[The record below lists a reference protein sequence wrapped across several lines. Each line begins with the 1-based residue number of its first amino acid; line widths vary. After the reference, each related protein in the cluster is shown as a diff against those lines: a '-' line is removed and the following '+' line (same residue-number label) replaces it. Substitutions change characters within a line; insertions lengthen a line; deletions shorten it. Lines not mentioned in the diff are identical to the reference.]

1 MKERFLK
8 QMSHLVGDPYTHR
21 YLLAISGGADSCVM
35 AHLFRESGLD
45 FALAHCNFHLR
56 GEDSNADMHL
66 VEDLA
71 HRWNVT
77 LFIKEFD
84 TLAKQKDSGKS
95 VEMVARELRYAWF
108 AEIMADYDFL
118 VTAHQ
123 ADDALETTLL
133 NLCRGTGIKGLA
145 SIPERNGHII
155 RPMLDFSAEEIR
167 DYARKHDIAFAIDCT
182 NDDESI
188 RRNKIRKSVIP
199 ILATLNP
206 NLINTY
212 SHNRKILQKQLDFYK
227 NHLENEK
234 NKVLEKRDGIVV
246 IHINDLQGHPYKDLI
261 LYEIL
266 NDFDFPADTLNELCS
281 RDLQTGTQYLSATH
295 TLLVNRDEY
304 LIRPCDNDGFQS
316 IVINSME
323 ELQHY
328 FTIERQ
334 TNNGKIDF
342 DRDNHTLY
350 MAEEN
355 LTFPMT
361 IDTWQPG
368 DFFYPLGGTGK
379 QKVSDFFTDHKI
391 DRFAKQRIQLLK
403 IDGNIVWIIGHRS
416 DQRYK
421 IDANKTK
428 IYYKIQD
435 NGIFKDSGY

>member
-1 MKERFLK
+1 MKERFLE
-8 QMSHLVGDPYTHR
+8 QMIHLVGDPNTHS
-21 YLLAISGGADSCVM
+21 YLLAVSGGADSCVM
-35 AHLFRESGLD
+35 AHLFRETGLN
-45 FALAHCNFHLR
+45 FAMAHCNFHLR
-56 GEDSNADMHL
+56 GEDSNQDMRL
-66 VEDLA
+66 VQELSEL
-71 HRWNVT
+71 WGVK
-77 LFIKEFD
+77 LFVKEFD
-84 TLAKQKDSGKS
+84 TLALQKDSGKS

-155 RPMLDFSAEEIR
+155 RPMLEFSAEEIR
-167 DYARKHDIAFAIDCT
+167 NYARSHNIAFAIDCT
-182 NDDESI
+182 NDDDSI

-199 ILATLNP
+199 LLATLNP

-227 NHLENEK
+227 NHLDDEK
-234 NKVLEKRDGIVV
+234 KKIVSKTDETVV
-246 IHINDLQGHPYKDLI
+246 IRIHDLQNHPHRNLI

-266 NDFDFPADTLNELCS
+266 DDFDFTADTLNELCTH
-281 RDLQTGTQYLSATH
+281 DLQTGTLFHSATH
-295 TLLVNRDEY
+295 TLLVNREEY
-304 LIRPCDNDGFQS
+304 LIRPHNTGTFQPV
-316 IVINSME
+316 VISSME

-328 FTIERQ
+328 FSLERH
-334 TNNGKIDF
+334 TNNGQIDF
-342 DRDNHTLY
+342 DRNNHTLY
-350 MAEEN
+350 LAEEN

-361 IDTWQPG
+361 IDTWHPG

-391 DRFAKQRIQLLK
+391 DRFAKQRIRVLK

-421 IDANKTK
+421 IDENKTQ

-435 NGIFKDSGY
+435 NGIFKESGY

>member
-1 MKERFLK
+1 MKERFLE
-8 QMSHLVGDPYTHR
+8 QMSYLVGDPYAHR
-21 YLLAISGGADSCVM
+21 YLLAVSGGADSCVM
-35 AHLFRESGLD
+35 AHLFHESGLN

-56 GEDSNADMHL
+56 GEESNQDMQL
-66 VEDLA
+66 VQELA
-71 HRWNVT
+71 ARWDAK
-77 LFIKEFD
+77 LFIKDFD
-84 TLAKQKDSGKS
+84 TLALQKDSGKS

-108 AEIMADYDFL
+108 SDIMDDYDFL

-167 DYARKHDIAFAIDCT
+167 DYARKNDIAFAIDCT

-212 SHNRKILQKQLDFYK
+212 SHNRRILQKQLDFYK
-227 NHLENEK
+227 KHIENEK
-234 NKVLEKRDGIVV
+234 TKVLERRDGIVV
-246 IHINDLQGHPYKDLI
+246 VHINDLQSHPYKDLI

-266 NDFDFPADTLNELCS
+266 DDFGFPADTLNELCS
-281 RDLQTGTQYLSATH
+281 RDLQTGTQFHSATH
-295 TLLVNRDEY
+295 TLLVNREEY
-304 LIRPCDNDGFQS
+304 LIRPHEIGSFHP
-316 IVINSME
+316 IIIRSME

-328 FTIERQ
+328 FTLERQ
-334 TNNGKIDF
+334 INNGKIDF
-342 DRDNHTLY
+342 DCDNHTLY
-350 MAEEN
+350 LAEEN

-368 DFFYPLGGTGK
+368 DYFYPLGGKGK
-379 QKVSDFFTDHKI
+379 QKISDFFTDHKI
-391 DRFAKQRIQLLK
+391 DRFAKQQVRLLK

-421 IDANKTK
+421 IDPDKTH
-428 IYYKIQD
+428 IYYKIQN
-435 NGIFKDSGY
+435 NGIF